1 MNKLNVFQQILMNV
15 ETTRIIVAHWP
26 HATTLSDLSAA
37 LATLDILAMDMF
49 AQVSKEKKKKEKRR
63 RKKRE
68 EREREK

>member
-49 AQVSKEKKKKEKRR
+49 VQVKN
-63 RKKRE
+63 
-68 EREREK
+68 ERERERERDGERKEVMN